1 MSLPTTGRTL
11 RARQVP
17 GAPEAL
23 IVAEPEGL
31 ASIRWPGTAL
41 VIWRRSVDPRLVAL
55 VDALDFAE
63 LPHLRLEAIEAA
75 EVGAALARALGTA
88 AARLQPLLADL
99 ADLARL
105 YARVTGSSPIRLRLE
120 AIRDDACRRF
130 HADQVAWRLLCTWR
144 GPGTEWLAARDVVRA
159 ADGLPAEP
167 EPSRIHRLERFA
179 VGLFAGART
188 PNPCIHRSPPL
199 SGSGLDRLLLVIDEG
214 AGCCGGGFVAR

>member
-1 MSLPTTGRTL
+1 MSLHTPGRTL

-23 IVAEPEGL
+23 IVTEPEGL

-63 LPHLRLEAIEAA
+63 LPHLRLEGIEAE
-75 EVGAALARALGTA
+75 EVGPALARALGEATV
-88 AARLQPLLADL
+88 RLRPLLADV

-130 HADQVAWRLLCTWR
+130 HADQVRARLLCTYR
-144 GPGTEWLAARDVVRA
+144 GPATEWLAARDVLRA

-167 EPSRIHRLERFA
+167 EPARIHRLERFE

-188 PNPCIHRSPPL
+188 PTPCIHRSPPL
-199 SGSGLDRLLLVIDEG
+199 SGTGLDRLLLVIDEG
-214 AGCCGGGFVAR
+214 AGACGCTC